1 MNKQLIRIACLAL
14 AASPIITAHAEKPPT
29 IRATTTVTSDAPD
42 GASVD
47 VFEVDESKRPLGIAR
62 AAVGDAERTVK
73 RIFSF
78 SGDAIERPLI
88 ISSSSIDEEQVG
100 NMEEDMNIM
109 SRILEKATD
118 DDDDDVDR
126 KAMGIHLWAIGQGN
140 KGARNLYLDGHGA
153 IFFLNVNIPLAP
165 TSAKPEPEEKKESA
179 STSWERARRELYG
192 RGEGEP
198 EIFER
203 KIRDAEPYSAEKVT
217 NLKNALIDSLKNAT
231 HIRGLKENET
241 VTLVIQGASGGSR
254 VRAITGNGRRD
265 GHGGSIAFS
274 GAPGW
279 APASKSMM
287 TLRAKKGDID
297 AFAKGRLDEDEFRKK
312 VTVAA
317 YRTGG
322 RSESPGR

>member
-1 MNKQLIRIACLAL
+1 MNKQIIRIACLAL

-29 IRATTTVTSDAPD
+29 IRATTTVSGEAP
-42 GASVD
+42 GSASVD
-47 VFEVDESKRPLGIAR
+47 VFELEDSKGPLGIAR

-88 ISSSSIDEEQVG
+88 ISSSSIGEEEVG
-100 NMEEDMNIM
+100 NLEEDMNIM

-118 DDDDDVDR
+118 DDDDNDR
-126 KAMGIHLWAIGQGN
+126 KAMGIHLWAIGQG

-153 IFFLNVNIPLAP
+153 IFFLNVNIPLTP
-165 TSAKPEPEEKKESA
+165 TAAKSEPEEKKESA
-179 STSWERARRELYG
+179 SSSWEKARKELYG
-192 RGEGEP
+192 RGEGDP
-198 EIFER
+198 DVFER
-203 KIRDAEPYSAEKVT
+203 RVRETEPYNAEKVT

-241 VTLVIQGASGGSR
+241 VTVVIQGASSGSR
-254 VRAITGNGRRD
+254 VRAITGRVPRAIQVESYGLPV
-265 GHGGSIAFS
+265 
-274 GAPGW
+274 APGLS
-279 APASKSMM
+279 PASKSIM

-297 AFAKGRLDEDEFRKK
+297 AFAKGRLDESEFRKK

-322 RSESPGR
+322 RGESPGK

>member
-1 MNKQLIRIACLAL
+1 MNKQIIRIACLAL
-14 AASPIITAHAEKPPT
+14 AASPILTAHAEKPPT
-29 IRATTTVTSDAPD
+29 IRATTKVSGEAPA

-47 VFEVDESKRPLGIAR
+47 VFEVEDSKGPLGIAR

-88 ISSSSIDEEQVG
+88 ISSSSIDEEEIG
-100 NMEEDMNIM
+100 NLEEDMNIM

-118 DDDDDVDR
+118 DDDDNDR

-179 STSWERARRELYG
+179 STSWEKARKELYG

-198 EIFER
+198 EVFER
-203 KIRDAEPYSAEKVT
+203 KIREAEPYNAEKVT
-217 NLKNALIDSLKNAT
+217 NLKNALIDTLKNAT

-241 VTLVIQGASGGSR
+241 VTLVIQGVSGGSR
-254 VRAITGNGRRD
+254 VRTITGKGRRD
-265 GHGGSIAFS
+265 MHVESYAFS
-274 GAPGW
+274 AAPGW
-279 APASKSMM
+279 SPASKSVM
-287 TLRAKKGDID
+287 TLRAKKSDID

-322 RSESPGR
+322 RGESPGK